1 MHLLLLFLLILWL
14 SAFPSAQSIPSTS
27 AKRSAAI
34 MGPKAARGLERG
46 SLTVQCQYGP
56 GYKNYVKWWCRGA
69 DWGRCKFVVKTTGSE
84 KVVKKDRVSIKDN
97 QKNRSFTV
105 TMEKLRLNDADTYW
119 CGIERIGIDLGVQIE
134 VTVDP
139 APAAVPTTTSTTTT
153 FTAPVTTGDTRGHPS
168 NGGSSVFMNLS
179 VLIPLV
185 FAVLLFLLVVASLV
199 AWRMMKRQKKAAG
212 MSAEQVLQPLESD
225 ICYANLSLQ
234 QTGNSSV
241 SSRKKASR
249 SSSSSAQANQVEVEY
264 VTMAPPRPPPSVAQ
278 PPASLSN
285 PEDISLQAP
294 SPREHIAYAALS
306 LDTLD
311 QEPTY
316 SNTGYLST
324 HVPSRSHEE
333 PTEYSTIRKP

>member
-14 SAFPSAQSIPSTS
+14 SAAFPSAQSIPSTS

-139 APAAVPTTTSTTTT
+139 
-153 FTAPVTTGDTRGHPS
+153 APVTTGDTRGHPS

>member
-1 MHLLLLFLLILWL
+1 
-14 SAFPSAQSIPSTS
+14 
-27 AKRSAAI
+27 

-46 SLTVQCQYGP
+46 LLTVQCQYGP

-84 KVVKKDRVSIKDN
+84 QEVKKDRVSIKDN
-97 QKNRSFTV
+97 QKNCSFTV

-119 CGIERIGIDLGVQIE
+119 CGIERIGTDLGVQIE

-139 APAAVPTTTSTTTT
+139 GSEPRAGLGVGEQAEQWVIWSVRQAPAAVPTTTSTTTT

-212 MSAEQVLQPLESD
+212 MSAEQVLQTLESD

-264 VTMAPPRPPPSVAQ
+264 VTM
-278 PPASLSN
+278 
-285 PEDISLQAP
+285 AP

>member
-14 SAFPSAQSIPSTS
+14 SG
-27 AKRSAAI
+27 SAAI

-46 SLTVQCQYGP
+46 LLTVQCQYGP

-84 KVVKKDRVSIKDN
+84 QEVKKDRVSIKDN
-97 QKNRSFTV
+97 QKNCSFTV

-119 CGIERIGIDLGVQIE
+119 CGIERIGTDLGVQIE

-212 MSAEQVLQPLESD
+212 MSAEQVLQTLESD

-264 VTMAPPRPPPSVAQ
+264 VTM
-278 PPASLSN
+278 
-285 PEDISLQAP
+285 AP

>member
-1 MHLLLLFLLILWL
+1 MV
-14 SAFPSAQSIPSTS
+14 QSS
-27 AKRSAAI
+27 SAAI
-34 MGPKAARGLERG
+34 TSPKAARGLERG

-56 GYKNYVKWWCRGA
+56 GWELYVKWWCRGA
-69 DWGRCKFVVKTTGSE
+69 DWGCCKFFVKTTGSE
-84 KVVKKDRVSIKDN
+84 QEVKKDRVSIKDN

-119 CGIERIGIDLGVQIE
+119 CGIERAGTDLGVQVE

-139 APAAVPTTTSTTTT
+139 GSEPRAGLGAGEQAEQCVIWSVRQAPGAVPTTTSTTTT

-179 VLIPLV
+179 VLIPLI

-264 VTMAPPRPPPSVAQ
+264 VTMAP
-278 PPASLSN
+278 
-285 PEDISLQAP
+285 

>member
-14 SAFPSAQSIPSTS
+14 SG
-27 AKRSAAI
+27 SAAI

-84 KVVKKDRVSIKDN
+84 QEVKKDRVSIKDN

-119 CGIERIGIDLGVQIE
+119 CGIERTGTDLGVQIE

-212 MSAEQVLQPLESD
+212 MSAEQVLQTLESD

-264 VTMAPPRPPPSVAQ
+264 VTM
-278 PPASLSN
+278 
-285 PEDISLQAP
+285 AP

>member
-14 SAFPSAQSIPSTS
+14 SG
-27 AKRSAAI
+27 SAAI

-46 SLTVQCQYGP
+46 LLTVQCQYGP

-84 KVVKKDRVSIKDN
+84 QEVKKDRVSIKDN
-97 QKNRSFTV
+97 QKNCSFTV

-119 CGIERIGIDLGVQIE
+119 CGIERIGTDLGVQIE

-139 APAAVPTTTSTTTT
+139 
-153 FTAPVTTGDTRGHPS
+153 APVTTGDTRGHPS
-168 NGGSSVFMNLS
+168 NGGSVFMNLS

-212 MSAEQVLQPLESD
+212 MSAEQVLQTLESD

>member
-14 SAFPSAQSIPSTS
+14 SAAFPSAQSILSTS

-34 MGPKAARGLERG
+34 TGPKAVRGLEQG
-46 SLTVQCQYGP
+46 SLTVQCRYGP
-56 GYKNYVKWWCRGA
+56 GWETHVKWWCRGA
-69 DWGRCKFVVKTTGSE
+69 HWGSCKFVVETTGSE
-84 KVVKKDRVSIKDN
+84 KEVKKDRVSIKDN

-119 CGIERIGIDLGVQIE
+119 CGIERFGTDLGVPVK

-139 APAAVPTTTSTTTT
+139 APTTVPTTTSTTTT

-168 NGGSSVFMNLS
+168 DGSSVFMNLS

-185 FAVLLFLLVVASLV
+185 FAVLLFLLMVASLV
-199 AWRMMKRQKKAAG
+199 AWRMMKRQKKAAEI
-212 MSAEQVLQPLESD
+212 SAEQVLQPLESD

-234 QTGNSSV
+234 QTGNSSG

-264 VTMAPPRPPPSVAQ
+264 VTMAPF
-278 PPASLSN
+278 
-285 PEDISLQAP
+285 
-294 SPREHIAYAALS
+294 PREDIAYAALS
-306 LDTLD
+306 LDTSD

-316 SNTGYLST
+316 SNMGYLST
-324 HVPSRSHEE
+324 HVPSSSHEE

>member
-1 MHLLLLFLLILWL
+1 
-14 SAFPSAQSIPSTS
+14 
-27 AKRSAAI
+27 

-46 SLTVQCQYGP
+46 LLTVQCQYGP

-84 KVVKKDRVSIKDN
+84 QEVKKDRVSIKDN
-97 QKNRSFTV
+97 QKNCSFTV

-119 CGIERIGIDLGVQIE
+119 CGIERIGTDLGVQIE

-139 APAAVPTTTSTTTT
+139 GSEPRAGLGVGEQAEQWVIWSVRQAPAAVPTTTSTTTT

-199 AWRMMKRQKKAAG
+199 AWRMMKRQKKGEGTWLSLGWGWAG
-212 MSAEQVLQPLESD
+212 WKCVGKCVGLMASMIIREPSDLSTPVLQTLESD

-264 VTMAPPRPPPSVAQ
+264 VTM
-278 PPASLSN
+278 
-285 PEDISLQAP
+285 AP